1 MRPLIAANWK
11 MNGTRAAG
19 LALARGV
26 LATTAGTAAEMAL
39 CPPFTLLG
47 EIGAVLRAAGRDSAG
62 PDGRAA
68 SLGAQ
73 DCHAEP
79 AGAHTGSVSAPML
92 ADLGCRF
99 VIVGHSERR
108 HGLGETDAAVK
119 AKAAATGKAGLI
131 PILCVG
137 ETAAERDSGRT
148 LDVVGAQLAGSL
160 PSGSGGI
167 EIAYEPVWAIGTG
180 RVPTADDIA
189 RVHGFLRQR
198 LAALRPDG
206 AAIRILYGGS
216 VKPDNAAAIL
226 AVKDVGGL
234 LVGGASLDAAGFAA
248 IVRAAG

>member
-19 LALARGV
+19 LALVRGV
-26 LATTAGTAAEMAL
+26 LAATGGAAADIAF

-47 EIGAVLRAAGRDSAG
+47 EVGAILRGGPAA
-62 PDGRAA
+62 
-68 SLGAQ
+68 LGAQ
-73 DCHAEP
+73 DCHAAP
-79 AGAHTGSVSAPML
+79 SGAYTGSVSAPML

-108 HGLGETDAAVK
+108 HGLGETDAAVQ
-119 AKAAATGKAGLI
+119 AKAAAAARAGLV

-137 ETAAERDSGRT
+137 ETSADRDAGRT
-148 LDVVGAQLAGSL
+148 LDVVGAQLTGSL
-160 PSGSGGI
+160 PPGTGAI

-180 RVPTADDIA
+180 RVPTEDDIA
-189 RVHGFLRQR
+189 RVHAFLRQR
-198 LAALRPDG
+198 LAAARPAG

-226 AVKDVGGL
+226 KVKEVGGL
-234 LVGGASLDAAGFAA
+234 LVGGASLDAAAFAA